1 MRVAVIQHDIAWED
15 AATTRSH
22 LAGPVAAATA
32 GGARLIVLTEMFATG
47 FSMRTDRTAETIDGP
62 TVTWMHGQAYDHGV
76 WIAGSLPIR
85 DDEHDRPTNSLLVV
99 GADGIVARYDKL
111 HPFSYARE
119 HEHFRSGT
127 TDVTVTLDGVRW
139 HLSVCYDL
147 RFADQYWRAAPD
159 VDAYLVVA
167 NWPAA
172 RRTHWQTL
180 LPARAVENQAF
191 VVAANRVGS
200 GGDLAYAGDSRI
212 IDPLGEVLAAGAGAE
227 TILQGE
233 IDAATVTDVRRNL
246 PFLPDR

>member
-15 AATTRSH
+15 AATTRSRLEGP
-22 LAGPVAAATA
+22 LATAAA

-47 FSMRTDRTAETIDGP
+47 FSMHTDRTAETIDGP
-62 TVTWMHGQAYDHGV
+62 SVTWMQRQAADHGAWV
-76 WIAGSLPIR
+76 AGSLPIR
-85 DDEHDRPTNSLLVV
+85 DAGHDRPTNSLLVV
-99 GADGIVARYDKL
+99 GADGIQARYDKL
-111 HPFSYARE
+111 HPFSYGGE
-119 HEHFRSGT
+119 HEHFRPGT
-127 TDVTVTLDGVRW
+127 DDVTVTLDGVRW

-147 RFADQYWRAAPD
+147 RFADQYWRVAPE

-172 RRTHWQTL
+172 RRAHWQSL
-180 LPARAVENQAF
+180 LPARAIENQAF

-200 GGDLAYAGDSRI
+200 AGKLDYAGDSRI
-212 IDPLGEVLAAGAGAE
+212 IDPLGEVRAAGAGAE

-233 IDAATVTDVRRNL
+233 IDAATVTDVRETL